1 VIKLNWGIKG
11 TGVAGA
17 ITQASST
24 LIIYSYS
31 YQIEELK
38 ETFFFPSFRVLFQG
52 LLS

>member
-1 VIKLNWGIKG
+1 MVHCLNNYIFVIKLNWGIQG

-31 YQIEELK
+31 Y
-38 ETFFFPSFRVLFQG
+38 
-52 LLS
+52 